1 MLKGA
6 GEGHELQEGKIF
18 FKSAL
23 EMYLSLQF
31 NREYFLSEKC
41 ENL

>member
-6 GEGHELQEGKIF
+6 EEGHELKEGKIF
-18 FKSAL
+18 KKYM